1 MNIDI
6 FNGSLHS
13 GLIFDFY
20 NALSHVLFLLVQ
32 AVNTRLLELNG
43 TYKIFNERDGQQ
55 LCETAR
61 QLREKQ
67 ILISFVGHLNV
78 GKSTLLNAL
87 LGARL
92 VIVWRDMYSVYT
104 ND

>member
-1 MNIDI
+1 MY
-6 FNGSLHS
+6 S

-20 NALSHVLFLLVQ
+20 IALSHVLFLLVQ
-32 AVNTRLLELNG
+32 AVNTRLLELNE
-43 TYKIFNERDGQQ
+43 TYKIFNECDGQQ
-55 LCETAR
+55 LRETAR

-92 VIVWRDMYSVYT
+92 FGYCLEGYVFSVYK
-104 ND
+104 